1 MLLYFFFVL
10 DADKR
15 LLYSSSIIDGGL
27 RVPLILSIFWRIKF
41 FDIFQ
46 KIFWVFILFYLHFIC
61 TLKKNVIKI
70 WDSNKLCN
78 DMILIITW
86 SNWET
91 FSKIKST
98 SLLFIFDYIFD
109 FKIIPVSKHF
119 VNLFVSILSWLF
131 NWTFFLIPFFLQYF
145 N

>member
-91 FSKIKST
+91 FSKIKSI